1 MNFSLEL
8 FSVYFSTILLWAS
21 ITYMKYIYCLVKYT
35 MQFTVVVLT
44 QWRLRIIYCRY
55 TSRWRTEP
63 SFFALMLSWEMM
75 HCRVIR
81 AVDHTQTL
89 YLLVRTRSK
98 DLYTADKVLV
108 GPLVLVI
115 CYAVDRQHDDDI
127 MTTSTKLQWFWKR
140 DGCWW

>member
-1 MNFSLEL
+1 MDTLQGEGQSPV
-8 FSVYFSTILLWAS
+8 S
-21 ITYMKYIYCLVKYT
+21 
-35 MQFTVVVLT
+35 
-44 QWRLRIIYCRY
+44 
-55 TSRWRTEP
+55 
-63 SFFALMLSWEMM
+63 FALMLSWEMM

-140 DGCWW
+140 DGCW